1 MHKDTPL
8 YPYIIGWISLIFGS
22 LTLNDWA
29 IIIGMFATI
38 FGFIVTWFYRHLEY
52 KLRKK
57 QAESLCNEYKLKK

>member
-8 YPYIIGWISLIFGS
+8 CSYIIGWMSLIFGS
-22 LTLNDWA
+22 VTLNDWA

-38 FGFIVTWFYRHLEY
+38 FGLIVTWLYRHLEY

-57 QAESLCNEYKLKK
+57 QIEQTVDDKK